1 MRKKLVSAFLAAAL
15 TVSALTG
22 CSSQTGADAKGES
35 TAAEQKTEAEESKAG
50 ETAAEED
57 GTEAGESSPEEAA
70 AAEPETEKYQPV
82 DETVV
87 VKADLLNVRKEDR
100 ADARIYVQLK
110 NGEKLRR
117 IGYNEEWSQVEYD
130 GKTAY
135 VASDLVEVWVEE
147 TDAPEAEPQPAKD
160 SSAEPQAGPEGA
172 PGSSGEDPQPAV
184 DGAGAVPADASG
196 RAAEAQAEVPW
207 NGHTVAIDAG
217 HQAKPNA
224 EKEPIGPGSETMK
237 AKMPQGGV
245 GAVSG
250 VKEYELTLTLAKKL
264 EKELK
269 ARGYHTVM
277 IRTGHDVNLSNSQR
291 SAMANDSEA
300 EIFIRLHA
308 NSMENSSVYGALGM
322 CMTAQNPYNAELHD
336 QSYRLAKSI
345 IDNICAQTGT
355 KNRGVQEVD
364 NSGEINW
371 SQIPVAVVEAGFL
384 SNPDEDRWLQDDRSG
399 CGFVF
404 RRSWELK
411 KRKKFDFPL
420 HKRRNIVYNREQR
433 SGDSGPSVP

>member
-1 MRKKLVSAFLAAAL
+1 MKERIKGRKLLRLFLVCVLGTAL
-15 TVSALTG
+15 LSG
-22 CSSQTGADAKGES
+22 CGGMNRYQTMELE
-35 TAAEQKTEAEESKAG
+35 TETEAASRTEDMTVITMG
-50 ETAAEED
+50 ET
-57 GTEAGESSPEEAA
+57 

-82 DETVV
+82 DEIVV

-147 TDAPEAEPQPAKD
+147 TDAPEAEPQTAKD

-184 DGAGAVPADASG
+184 DGAGAVPADSSG

-384 SNPDEDRWLQDDRSG
+384 SNPDEDRWLQDESYQDKLVAG
-399 CGFVF
+399 IAAAV
-404 RRSWELK
+404 
-411 KRKKFDFPL
+411 
-420 HKRRNIVYNREQR
+420 
-433 SGDSGPSVP
+433 DSYFGGAGN

>member
-1 MRKKLVSAFLAAAL
+1 MKERIKGRKLLRLFLVCAL
-15 TVSALTG
+15 GTALLSG
-22 CSSQTGADAKGES
+22 CGGMNRYQTMELETGAEPASG
-35 TAAEQKTEAEESKAG
+35 TEDMTVITMG
-50 ETAAEED
+50 ETAAEKG
-57 GTEAGESSPEEAA
+57 GTEAGDGENSPEETA

-117 IGYNEEWSQVEYD
+117 TGYNEEWSQVEYD

-147 TDAPEAEPQPAKD
+147 TDAPEAGSQPAED
-160 SSAEPQAGPEGA
+160 ISAEPQAGADGTFGSPE
-172 PGSSGEDPQPAV
+172 EDPQPAA

-371 SQIPVAVVEAGFL
+371 SQIPVAVVETGFL
-384 SNPDEDRWLQDDRSG
+384 SNPDEDRWLQDESYQDKLVAGISAA
-399 CGFVF
+399 V
-404 RRSWELK
+404 
-411 KRKKFDFPL
+411 
-420 HKRRNIVYNREQR
+420 
-433 SGDSGPSVP
+433 DSYFGGAAE

>member
-1 MRKKLVSAFLAAAL
+1 M
-15 TVSALTG
+15 
-22 CSSQTGADAKGES
+22 
-35 TAAEQKTEAEESKAG
+35 
-50 ETAAEED
+50 
-57 GTEAGESSPEEAA
+57 
-70 AAEPETEKYQPV
+70 
-82 DETVV
+82 
-87 VKADLLNVRKEDR
+87 RKEDR

-147 TDAPEAEPQPAKD
+147 TDAPEAEPQTAKD
-160 SSAEPQAGPEGA
+160 SSSEPQAGPEGA

-196 RAAEAQAEVPW
+196 RAAEAQTEVPW

-264 EKELK
+264 EKELT

-384 SNPDEDRWLQDDRSG
+384 SNPDEDRWLQDESYQDKLVAG
-399 CGFVF
+399 IAAAV
-404 RRSWELK
+404 
-411 KRKKFDFPL
+411 
-420 HKRRNIVYNREQR
+420 
-433 SGDSGPSVP
+433 DSYFGGAAE

>member
-1 MRKKLVSAFLAAAL
+1 MTERVKGRKLLRLFLICALGAAL
-15 TVSALTG
+15 LSG
-22 CSSQTGADAKGES
+22 CGGMNRYQTMEL
-35 TAAEQKTEAEESKAG
+35 ETEAAGRKEASDGAEDRAVITMGGMES
-50 ETAAEED
+50 ED
-57 GTEAGESSPEEAA
+57 DSPESGESSQEETETP
-70 AAEPETEKYQPV
+70 EPETSKYQPV

-87 VKADLLNVRKEDR
+87 VTADLLNVRKEDR

-110 NGEKLRR
+110 TGEKLHRT
-117 IGYNEEWSQVEYD
+117 GYNEEWSQVEYD

-135 VASDLVEVWVEE
+135 VASDMVEVWIEE
-147 TDAPEAEPQPAKD
+147 TNSPET
-160 SSAEPQAGPEGA
+160 
-172 PGSSGEDPQPAV
+172 DPQPEADPAAPQAAPEDV
-184 DGAGAVPADASG
+184 SGSPEQASQAAAGAVPVDAAG

-217 HQAKPNA
+217 HQAKANA

-245 GAVSG
+245 GTRSG

-308 NSMENSSVYGALGM
+308 NSMDNSSVYGALGM

-371 SQIPVAVVEAGFL
+371 SQIPVAVVETGFL
-384 SNPDEDRWLQDDRSG
+384 SNPDEDRWLQDESYQDKLVAG
-399 CGFVF
+399 IAAAV
-404 RRSWELK
+404 
-411 KRKKFDFPL
+411 
-420 HKRRNIVYNREQR
+420 
-433 SGDSGPSVP
+433 DSYFGGAAD

>member
-1 MRKKLVSAFLAAAL
+1 MKERIKGRKLLRLFLVCVLGTAL
-15 TVSALTG
+15 LSG
-22 CSSQTGADAKGES
+22 CGGMNRYQTMELE
-35 TAAEQKTEAEESKAG
+35 TETEAASGTEDMAVITMG

-147 TDAPEAEPQPAKD
+147 TDAPEAEPQTAKD

-172 PGSSGEDPQPAV
+172 PGSSGEDPQPAA

-245 GAVSG
+245 GAVS
-250 VKEYELTLTLAKKL
+250 A
-264 EKELK
+264 
-269 ARGYHTVM
+269 
-277 IRTGHDVNLSNSQR
+277 
-291 SAMANDSEA
+291 
-300 EIFIRLHA
+300 
-308 NSMENSSVYGALGM
+308 
-322 CMTAQNPYNAELHD
+322 
-336 QSYRLAKSI
+336 
-345 IDNICAQTGT
+345 
-355 KNRGVQEVD
+355 
-364 NSGEINW
+364 
-371 SQIPVAVVEAGFL
+371 
-384 SNPDEDRWLQDDRSG
+384 
-399 CGFVF
+399 
-404 RRSWELK
+404 
-411 KRKKFDFPL
+411 
-420 HKRRNIVYNREQR
+420 
-433 SGDSGPSVP
+433 

>member
-1 MRKKLVSAFLAAAL
+1 M
-15 TVSALTG
+15 
-22 CSSQTGADAKGES
+22 
-35 TAAEQKTEAEESKAG
+35 
-50 ETAAEED
+50 
-57 GTEAGESSPEEAA
+57 
-70 AAEPETEKYQPV
+70 
-82 DETVV
+82 V

-147 TDAPEAEPQPAKD
+147 TDAPEAEPQTAKD

-184 DGAGAVPADASG
+184 DGAGAVPADSSG

-384 SNPDEDRWLQDDRSG
+384 SNPDEDRWLQDESYQDKLVAG
-399 CGFVF
+399 IAAAV
-404 RRSWELK
+404 
-411 KRKKFDFPL
+411 
-420 HKRRNIVYNREQR
+420 
-433 SGDSGPSVP
+433 DSYFGGAGN

>member
-1 MRKKLVSAFLAAAL
+1 MKERIKGRKLLRLFLVCVLGTAL
-15 TVSALTG
+15 LSG
-22 CSSQTGADAKGES
+22 CGGMNRYQTMELE
-35 TAAEQKTEAEESKAG
+35 TETEAASGTEDMTVITMG

-147 TDAPEAEPQPAKD
+147 TDAPEAE
-160 SSAEPQAGPEGA
+160 
-172 PGSSGEDPQPAV
+172 PQPAV

-384 SNPDEDRWLQDDRSG
+384 SNPDEDRWLQDESYQDKLVAG
-399 CGFVF
+399 IAAAV
-404 RRSWELK
+404 
-411 KRKKFDFPL
+411 
-420 HKRRNIVYNREQR
+420 
-433 SGDSGPSVP
+433 DSYFGGAAE

>member
-1 MRKKLVSAFLAAAL
+1 MH
-15 TVSALTG
+15 
-22 CSSQTGADAKGES
+22 
-35 TAAEQKTEAEESKAG
+35 
-50 ETAAEED
+50 
-57 GTEAGESSPEEAA
+57 P
-70 AAEPETEKYQPV
+70 
-82 DETVV
+82 
-87 VKADLLNVRKEDR
+87 
-100 ADARIYVQLK
+100 
-110 NGEKLRR
+110 
-117 IGYNEEWSQVEYD
+117 
-130 GKTAY
+130 
-135 VASDLVEVWVEE
+135 
-147 TDAPEAEPQPAKD
+147 
-160 SSAEPQAGPEGA
+160 
-172 PGSSGEDPQPAV
+172 
-184 DGAGAVPADASG
+184 
-196 RAAEAQAEVPW
+196 AAEAQAEVPW

-384 SNPDEDRWLQDDRSG
+384 SNPDEDRWLQDESYQDKLVAG
-399 CGFVF
+399 IAAAV
-404 RRSWELK
+404 
-411 KRKKFDFPL
+411 
-420 HKRRNIVYNREQR
+420 
-433 SGDSGPSVP
+433 DSYFGGAAE

>member
-1 MRKKLVSAFLAAAL
+1 MKRDGHKRAETPPPVSGMRP
-15 TVSALTG
+15 G
-22 CSSQTGADAKGES
+22 DGSSFRLRRHEPVPDHGAGNRNGS
-35 TAAEQKTEAEESKAG
+35 GFRTEDMAVITMG

-57 GTEAGESSPEEAA
+57 GTEAGESSPEETA

-117 IGYNEEWSQVEYD
+117 TGYNEEWSQVEYD

-147 TDAPEAEPQPAKD
+147 TDAPEAEPQTAKD

-184 DGAGAVPADASG
+184 DGVGAVPADASG

-237 AKMPQGGV
+237 VKMLQGGV

-345 IDNICAQTGT
+345 IDSICAQTGT

-371 SQIPVAVVEAGFL
+371 SQIPVAVVETGFL
-384 SNPDEDRWLQDDRSG
+384 SNPDEDRWLQDESYQDKLVAG
-399 CGFVF
+399 IAAAV
-404 RRSWELK
+404 
-411 KRKKFDFPL
+411 
-420 HKRRNIVYNREQR
+420 
-433 SGDSGPSVP
+433 DSYFGGAGN

>member
-1 MRKKLVSAFLAAAL
+1 MKERIKGRKLLRLFLVCVLGTAL
-15 TVSALTG
+15 LSG
-22 CSSQTGADAKGES
+22 CGGMNRYQTMELE
-35 TAAEQKTEAEESKAG
+35 TETEAASGTEDMAVITMG

-57 GTEAGESSPEEAA
+57 GTEAGESSPEETA

-100 ADARIYVQLK
+100 VDARIYVQLK

-147 TDAPEAEPQPAKD
+147 TDAPEAEPQTAKD

-172 PGSSGEDPQPAV
+172 PGSSGEDPQSAV
-184 DGAGAVPADASG
+184 DGVGAVPADASG

-237 AKMPQGGV
+237 VKMPQGGV

-250 VKEYELTLTLAKKL
+250 VKEYELTLALAKKL

-322 CMTAQNPYNAELHD
+322 CMTVQNPYNAELHD

-345 IDNICAQTGT
+345 IDSICAQTGT

-371 SQIPVAVVEAGFL
+371 SQIPVAVVETGFL
-384 SNPDEDRWLQDDRSG
+384 SNPDEDRWLQDESYQDKLVAG
-399 CGFVF
+399 IAAAV
-404 RRSWELK
+404 
-411 KRKKFDFPL
+411 
-420 HKRRNIVYNREQR
+420 
-433 SGDSGPSVP
+433 DSYFGGAGN

>member
-1 MRKKLVSAFLAAAL
+1 MKERIKGRKLLRLFLVCVLGTAL
-15 TVSALTG
+15 LSG
-22 CSSQTGADAKGES
+22 CGGMNRYQTMELE
-35 TAAEQKTEAEESKAG
+35 TETEAASGTEDMTVITMG

-57 GTEAGESSPEEAA
+57 GTEAWENSPEEAA

-147 TDAPEAEPQPAKD
+147 TDAPEAEPQTAKD

-184 DGAGAVPADASG
+184 DGAGAVPADSSG

-322 CMTAQNPYNAELHD
+322 CMTAQNPYNAEFHD

-384 SNPDEDRWLQDDRSG
+384 SNPDEDRWLQDESYQDKLVAG
-399 CGFVF
+399 IAAAV
-404 RRSWELK
+404 
-411 KRKKFDFPL
+411 
-420 HKRRNIVYNREQR
+420 
-433 SGDSGPSVP
+433 DSYFGGAGN

>member
-1 MRKKLVSAFLAAAL
+1 MKERIKGRKLLRLFLVCVLGTAL
-15 TVSALTG
+15 LSG
-22 CSSQTGADAKGES
+22 CGGMNRYQTMELE
-35 TAAEQKTEAEESKAG
+35 TETEAASGTEDMTVITMG

-57 GTEAGESSPEEAA
+57 GTEAVESSPEEAA

-135 VASDLVEVWVEE
+135 VASDLVEVWIEE
-147 TDAPEAEPQPAKD
+147 TDAPEAEPQTAKD

-308 NSMENSSVYGALGM
+308 NSMENSSVY
-322 CMTAQNPYNAELHD
+322 LHLPEKYLD
-336 QSYRLAKSI
+336 L
-345 IDNICAQTGT
+345 
-355 KNRGVQEVD
+355 
-364 NSGEINW
+364 
-371 SQIPVAVVEAGFL
+371 
-384 SNPDEDRWLQDDRSG
+384 
-399 CGFVF
+399 
-404 RRSWELK
+404 
-411 KRKKFDFPL
+411 
-420 HKRRNIVYNREQR
+420 
-433 SGDSGPSVP
+433 

>member
-1 MRKKLVSAFLAAAL
+1 MKERIKGRKLLRLFLVCVLGTAL
-15 TVSALTG
+15 LSG
-22 CSSQTGADAKGES
+22 CGGMNRYQTMELE
-35 TAAEQKTEAEESKAG
+35 TETEAASGTEDMTVITMG

-196 RAAEAQAEVPW
+196 RAAEAQAE
-207 NGHTVAIDAG
+207 
-217 HQAKPNA
+217 
-224 EKEPIGPGSETMK
+224 KEPIGPGSETMK

-245 GAVSG
+245 GAVSD

-384 SNPDEDRWLQDDRSG
+384 SNPDEDRWLQDESYQDKLVAG
-399 CGFVF
+399 IAAAV
-404 RRSWELK
+404 
-411 KRKKFDFPL
+411 
-420 HKRRNIVYNREQR
+420 
-433 SGDSGPSVP
+433 DSYFGGAAE

>member
-1 MRKKLVSAFLAAAL
+1 MKERIKGRKLLRLFLVCAL
-15 TVSALTG
+15 GTALLSG
-22 CSSQTGADAKGES
+22 CGGMNRYQTMELE
-35 TAAEQKTEAEESKAG
+35 TETEAASGTEDMAVITMG

-117 IGYNEEWSQVEYD
+117 TGYNEEWSQVEYD

-147 TDAPEAEPQPAKD
+147 TDAPEAEPQTAKD

-184 DGAGAVPADASG
+184 DGVGAVPADASG

-237 AKMPQGGV
+237 VKMLQGGV

-322 CMTAQNPYNAELHD
+322 CMTAQNPYTAELHD

-345 IDNICAQTGT
+345 IDSICAQTGT

-371 SQIPVAVVEAGFL
+371 SQIPVAVVETGFL
-384 SNPDEDRWLQDDRSG
+384 SNPDEDRWLQDESYQDKLVAG
-399 CGFVF
+399 IAAAV
-404 RRSWELK
+404 
-411 KRKKFDFPL
+411 
-420 HKRRNIVYNREQR
+420 
-433 SGDSGPSVP
+433 DSYFGGAGN

>member
-1 MRKKLVSAFLAAAL
+1 MKERIKGRKLLRLFLVCVLGTAL
-15 TVSALTG
+15 LSG
-22 CSSQTGADAKGES
+22 CGGMNRYQTMELE
-35 TAAEQKTEAEESKAG
+35 TETEAASGTEARTVITLG

-147 TDAPEAEPQPAKD
+147 TDAPEAE
-160 SSAEPQAGPEGA
+160 
-172 PGSSGEDPQPAV
+172 PQPAV

-384 SNPDEDRWLQDDRSG
+384 SNPDEDRWLQDESYQDKLVAG
-399 CGFVF
+399 IAAAV
-404 RRSWELK
+404 
-411 KRKKFDFPL
+411 
-420 HKRRNIVYNREQR
+420 
-433 SGDSGPSVP
+433 DSYFGGAAE

>member
-1 MRKKLVSAFLAAAL
+1 MKERIKGRKLLRLFLVCVLGTAL
-15 TVSALTG
+15 LSG
-22 CSSQTGADAKGES
+22 CGGMNRYQTMELE
-35 TAAEQKTEAEESKAG
+35 TETEAAFGTEDMTVITMG

-147 TDAPEAEPQPAKD
+147 TDAPEAE
-160 SSAEPQAGPEGA
+160 
-172 PGSSGEDPQPAV
+172 PQPAV

-384 SNPDEDRWLQDDRSG
+384 SNPDEDRWLQDESYQDKLVAG
-399 CGFVF
+399 IAAAV
-404 RRSWELK
+404 
-411 KRKKFDFPL
+411 
-420 HKRRNIVYNREQR
+420 
-433 SGDSGPSVP
+433 DSYFGGAAE

>member
-1 MRKKLVSAFLAAAL
+1 MKERIKGRKLLRLFLVCVLGTAL
-15 TVSALTG
+15 LSG
-22 CSSQTGADAKGES
+22 CGGMNRYQTMELE
-35 TAAEQKTEAEESKAG
+35 TETEAASGTEDMTVITMG

-147 TDAPEAEPQPAKD
+147 TDAPEAEPQTAKD

-322 CMTAQNPYNAELHD
+322 CMTAQNHYNAELHD

-384 SNPDEDRWLQDDRSG
+384 SNPDEDRWLQDESYQDKLVAG
-399 CGFVF
+399 IAAAV
-404 RRSWELK
+404 
-411 KRKKFDFPL
+411 
-420 HKRRNIVYNREQR
+420 
-433 SGDSGPSVP
+433 DSYFGGAAE

>member
-1 MRKKLVSAFLAAAL
+1 MKERIKGRKLLRLFLVCVLGTAL
-15 TVSALTG
+15 LSG
-22 CSSQTGADAKGES
+22 CGGMNRYQTMELE
-35 TAAEQKTEAEESKAG
+35 TETEAASGTEDMAVITMG

-147 TDAPEAEPQPAKD
+147 TDAPEAEPQTAKD
-160 SSAEPQAGPEGA
+160 SSAEPQAGP
-172 PGSSGEDPQPAV
+172 

-277 IRTGHDVNLSNSQR
+277 IR

-384 SNPDEDRWLQDDRSG
+384 SNPDEDRWLQDESYQDKLVAG
-399 CGFVF
+399 IAAAV
-404 RRSWELK
+404 
-411 KRKKFDFPL
+411 
-420 HKRRNIVYNREQR
+420 
-433 SGDSGPSVP
+433 DSYFGGAAE

>member
-1 MRKKLVSAFLAAAL
+1 MKERIKGRKLLRLFLVCVLGTAL
-15 TVSALTG
+15 LSG
-22 CSSQTGADAKGES
+22 CGGMNRYQTMELE
-35 TAAEQKTEAEESKAG
+35 TETEAASGTEDMAVITMG

-57 GTEAGESSPEEAA
+57 GTEAGESSPEETA

-87 VKADLLNVRKEDR
+87 VKADLLNVRK
-100 ADARIYVQLK
+100 
-110 NGEKLRR
+110 
-117 IGYNEEWSQVEYD
+117 EWSQVEYD

-147 TDAPEAEPQPAKD
+147 TDAPEAEPQTAKD

-184 DGAGAVPADASG
+184 DGVGAVPADASG

-237 AKMPQGGV
+237 VKMPQGGV

-250 VKEYELTLTLAKKL
+250 VKEYELTLALAKKL

-345 IDNICAQTGT
+345 IDSICAQTGT

-371 SQIPVAVVEAGFL
+371 SQIPVAVVETGFL
-384 SNPDEDRWLQDDRSG
+384 SNPDEDRWLQDESYQDKLVAG
-399 CGFVF
+399 IAAAV
-404 RRSWELK
+404 
-411 KRKKFDFPL
+411 
-420 HKRRNIVYNREQR
+420 
-433 SGDSGPSVP
+433 DSYFGGAGN

>member
-1 MRKKLVSAFLAAAL
+1 M
-15 TVSALTG
+15 
-22 CSSQTGADAKGES
+22 
-35 TAAEQKTEAEESKAG
+35 G

-147 TDAPEAEPQPAKD
+147 TDAPEAEPQTAKD

-172 PGSSGEDPQPAV
+172 PGSSGEDPQPAA

-384 SNPDEDRWLQDDRSG
+384 SNPDEDRWLQDESYQDKLVAG
-399 CGFVF
+399 IAAAV
-404 RRSWELK
+404 
-411 KRKKFDFPL
+411 
-420 HKRRNIVYNREQR
+420 
-433 SGDSGPSVP
+433 DSYFGGAAE

>member
-1 MRKKLVSAFLAAAL
+1 MKERIKGRKLLRLFLVCAL
-15 TVSALTG
+15 GTALLSG
-22 CSSQTGADAKGES
+22 CGGMNRYQTMELE
-35 TAAEQKTEAEESKAG
+35 TETEAASGTEDMAVITMG

-117 IGYNEEWSQVEYD
+117 TGYNEEWSQVEYD

-147 TDAPEAEPQPAKD
+147 TDAPEAEPQTAKD

-184 DGAGAVPADASG
+184 DGVGAVPADASG

-237 AKMPQGGV
+237 VKMLQGGV

-250 VKEYELTLTLAKKL
+250 VK
-264 EKELK
+264 
-269 ARGYHTVM
+269 
-277 IRTGHDVNLSNSQR
+277 
-291 SAMANDSEA
+291 
-300 EIFIRLHA
+300 
-308 NSMENSSVYGALGM
+308 
-322 CMTAQNPYNAELHD
+322 
-336 QSYRLAKSI
+336 
-345 IDNICAQTGT
+345 
-355 KNRGVQEVD
+355 
-364 NSGEINW
+364 
-371 SQIPVAVVEAGFL
+371 
-384 SNPDEDRWLQDDRSG
+384 
-399 CGFVF
+399 
-404 RRSWELK
+404 
-411 KRKKFDFPL
+411 
-420 HKRRNIVYNREQR
+420 
-433 SGDSGPSVP
+433 

>member
-1 MRKKLVSAFLAAAL
+1 MKERIKGRKLLRLFLVCVLGTAL
-15 TVSALTG
+15 LSG
-22 CSSQTGADAKGES
+22 CGGMNRYQTMELE
-35 TAAEQKTEAEESKAG
+35 TETEAASGTEDMTVITMG

-207 NGHTVAIDAG
+207 EWPYGGH
-217 HQAKPNA
+217 
-224 EKEPIGPGSETMK
+224 
-237 AKMPQGGV
+237 
-245 GAVSG
+245 
-250 VKEYELTLTLAKKL
+250 
-264 EKELK
+264 
-269 ARGYHTVM
+269 
-277 IRTGHDVNLSNSQR
+277 
-291 SAMANDSEA
+291 
-300 EIFIRLHA
+300 
-308 NSMENSSVYGALGM
+308 
-322 CMTAQNPYNAELHD
+322 
-336 QSYRLAKSI
+336 
-345 IDNICAQTGT
+345 
-355 KNRGVQEVD
+355 
-364 NSGEINW
+364 
-371 SQIPVAVVEAGFL
+371 
-384 SNPDEDRWLQDDRSG
+384 
-399 CGFVF
+399 
-404 RRSWELK
+404 
-411 KRKKFDFPL
+411 
-420 HKRRNIVYNREQR
+420 
-433 SGDSGPSVP
+433 